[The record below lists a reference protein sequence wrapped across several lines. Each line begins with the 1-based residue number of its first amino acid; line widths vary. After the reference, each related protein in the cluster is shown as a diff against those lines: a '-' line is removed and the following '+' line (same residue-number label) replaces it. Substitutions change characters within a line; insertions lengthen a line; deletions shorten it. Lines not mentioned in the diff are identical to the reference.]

1 MHKVQVVIRPVQ
13 LELRE
18 GVQARLL
25 RAPIEWAAP
34 IVDEASKITDIRPVE
49 PRLARRRIRKTGARQ
64 PFPQV
69 RNIAIGNAQCER
81 LRHRLLPHG
90 IHSDVC
96 ACDRGRSAPLGEG
109 LATILERRRATV
121 KRRSVVKP
129 SRPSLRARGLTR
141 FSPKAMV
148 ALCGSTT

>member
-1 MHKVQVVIRPVQ
+1 MQKVQVVIRPVQ

-34 IVDEASKITDIRPVE
+34 IVYEASKIADVRPVE
-49 PRLARRRIRKTGARQ
+49 PRLARRRIGKTGARQ

-96 ACDRGRSAPLGEG
+96 A
-109 LATILERRRATV
+109 
-121 KRRSVVKP
+121 
-129 SRPSLRARGLTR
+129 SRPRALLRPSAKGWPRSSNGGGPQPNGVR
-141 FSPKAMV
+141 SSSVPGHPYEV
-148 ALCGSTT
+148 AD